1 MAVCKCSLME
11 FIFFPLHVIVM
22 SFANSWVFIGGL
34 RLVVI
39 PIKNSVVLITV
50 PCGTPFL
57 IITGWDRD
65 PFALTWIDLL
75 DRKLVMKD
83 SILPFTFSSMRAL
96 IILVLEIVS
105 KAFSMSR
112 HTATV
117 YSSLR
122 KASQI
127 FVSKFVRTSMA
138 ER

>member
-1 MAVCKCSLME
+1 MSL
-11 FIFFPLHVIVM
+11 
-22 SFANSWVFIGGL
+22 
-34 RLVVI
+34 I
-39 PIKNSVVLITV
+39 PIKNSVVLITD

-57 IITGWDRD
+57 IITGCDRH

-83 SILPFTFSSMRAL
+83 SILPYTFSSMRAL

-105 KAFSMSR
+105 KAFSISR
-112 HTATV
+112 HMTAM

-127 FVSKFVRTSMA
+127 FVSKFVRTSMV

>member
-1 MAVCKCSLME
+1 MSL
-11 FIFFPLHVIVM
+11 
-22 SFANSWVFIGGL
+22 
-34 RLVVI
+34 I
-39 PIKNSVVLITV
+39 PIKNSVVLITN
-50 PCGTPFL
+50 PCGIIPFL
-57 IITGWDRD
+57 IITGCDRD

-83 SILPFTFSSMRAL
+83 SILPYTFRSMRTL

-105 KAFSMSR
+105 KAFSISR
-112 HTATV
+112 NMAAM

-127 FVSKFVRTSMA
+127 FVSKFVRTSMV

>member
-1 MAVCKCSLME
+1 ML
-11 FIFFPLHVIVM
+11 L
-22 SFANSWVFIGGL
+22 
-34 RLVVI
+34 I
-39 PIKNSVVLITV
+39 PIKNSVVLITD

-57 IITGWDRD
+57 IITGCDRD

-83 SILPFTFSSMRAL
+83 SILPFTFNSIREL
-96 IILVLEIVS
+96 IIMVLEIVL
-105 KAFSMSR
+105 KAFSISR
-112 HTATV
+112 HTAAM

-127 FVSKFVRTSMA
+127 FVSKFVRTSMI